1 MRGKDMA
8 QRTIGNAEDSVS
20 ASAPS
25 RSTTL
30 TAIHPRPPLP
40 EYNMP
45 FLPAVMSE
53 GGKIVWVAGCGPV
66 PLYHK
71 HPHIPEEEREWMSG
85 GFESQFER
93 TMENVKLVVEHAG
106 GDLAS
111 IVKMT
116 VYLTDMSKQ
125 DELNRGIFKWFGRE
139 NPPPRTLIG
148 VPTLSHVDM
157 LIEIDVNAVV

>member
-1 MRGKDMA
+1 MTSHGKA
-8 QRTIGNAEDSVS
+8 A
-20 ASAPS
+20 ASAPQS
-25 RSTTL
+25 GQAEL
-30 TAIHPRPPLP
+30 VAVHPKPPLP

-45 FLPAVMSE
+45 FLPAIMST

-71 HPHIPEEEREWMSG
+71 HPHIPAEEREWMSG
-85 GFESQFER
+85 GFKTQFER

-106 GDLAS
+106 GKLDS

-125 DELNRGIFKWFGRE
+125 DELNEGIFRWFGRE
-139 NPPPRTLIG
+139 NPPPRTLVG